1 MTQHIL
7 QMLVQL
13 LSGGEPRNILF
24 RRAATVR
31 FARLRCRVSGLSTP
45 AFEPLFPLRYLV
57 AARLTIPQMKQDI
70 TILKAPLGRLHGV
83 LRRQVPA
90 VIQWHAAPHC
100 IERIS
105 SGIPFS
111 GSCFCDRIVADAIAN
126 RAGYT
131 KYGGLNPFDF
141 HTESGNFRNVAG
153 GETLTVVEPENRT
166 IPDALGLQT
175 ALDPFD
181 QESAI
186 DGGEG
191 VFRGR
196 QAEIWV
202 FDVLFFPARAMLPR
216 GS

>member
-1 MTQHIL
+1 MP
-7 QMLVQL
+7 VQL
-13 LSGGEPRNILF
+13 LGGGEPRNVLF
-24 RRAATVR
+24 RRAGTVR
-31 FARLRCRVSGLSTP
+31 FASLGCDVYGLSAP

-57 AARLTIPQMKQDI
+57 AARLTTPQMKQGI
-70 TILKAPLGRLHGV
+70 TILEAPLRRLHGV

-111 GSCFCDRIVADAIAN
+111 GGCFCDKIAADAIAN
-126 RAGYT
+126 RAGYA

-141 HTESGNFRNVAG
+141 HTESGNFRNIAG
-153 GETLTVVEPENRT
+153 GETLTVVKPEDRT

-202 FDVLFFPARAMLPR
+202 FDVLFFPARAVLLS